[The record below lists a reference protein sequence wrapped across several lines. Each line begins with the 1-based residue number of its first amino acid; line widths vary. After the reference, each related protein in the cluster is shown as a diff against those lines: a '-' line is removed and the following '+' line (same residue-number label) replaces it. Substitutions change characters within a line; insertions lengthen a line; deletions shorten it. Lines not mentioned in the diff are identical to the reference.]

1 MAVRM
6 TLMEQ
11 VANSNSNMANLH
23 SLQPN
28 EDKMRFNGA
37 EESKAD
43 QAMEFATKTNPI
55 KQNSFDPYSP
65 QQTEKQQHKLLLA
78 S

>member
-23 SLQPN
+23 SLQAN
-28 EDKMRFNGA
+28 DDKMRFDGR

-43 QAMEFATKTNPI
+43 QAMEFVTKTSPI
-55 KQNSFDPYSP
+55 K
-65 QQTEKQQHKLLLA
+65 
-78 S
+78 

>member
-11 VANSNSNMANLH
+11 VANSNSNLANLH
-23 SLQPN
+23 NLKPN
-28 EDKMRFNGA
+28 SDTMRFDVG

-43 QAMEFATKTNPI
+43 QAMEFALKT
-55 KQNSFDPYSP
+55 S
-65 QQTEKQQHKLLLA
+65 
-78 S
+78 